1 MKSEISIIIP
11 VYNTEKYLSKCL
23 ESAIN
28 QTYKNIEIIVI
39 DDCSLGNCEE
49 IVKSY
54 QKKDDRIIYLK
65 HDVNKGLFIARETG
79 VNKAIS
85 EYVLHVDSDDWIEL
99 DLCEKLQEQLTHT
112 PDLIEFGFQIIDD
125 SILEPNMP
133 KADLSQY
140 SQNELFTQF
149 ITLQN
154 EPWYVW
160 RFLFKKDIALK
171 VYNELAFCDYLT
183 INEDVLFL
191 IPYIYHTKNS
201 MIVNEIGYHY
211 NWNNMHSAMREK
223 RTVAVLQ
230 KELNAASTTLS
241 YLDKFFDS
249 HQLDKNLL
257 FDVKCNLC
265 KSFLGNLQ
273 FYERDQEI
281 MNTILKQSIDLF
293 GSNIFGL
300 FIVAKPE
307 LLPNWI
313 RTLLKMQDKFFPKDK
328 KLFKVLKKMYYK
340 IKRFKK

>member
-1 MKSEISIIIP
+1 MNPIISIIIP
-11 VYNTEKYLSKCL
+11 VYNTEKYLPKCL

-39 DDCSLGNCEE
+39 DDCSLGDCAQ
-49 IVKSY
+49 IVASY
-54 QKKDDRIIYLK
+54 QQKDDRVKYLK
-65 HDVNKGLFIARETG
+65 NTTNVGTYKTREI
-79 VNKAIS
+79 AIS
-85 EYVLHVDSDDWIEL
+85 QAQGMYILCLDSDDWLEL
-99 DLCEKLQEQLTHT
+99 NICEKLQEQLIQA
-112 PDLIEFGFQIIDD
+112 PDLVEYAYRFVDESAIEPC
-125 SILEPNMP
+125 LP
-133 KADLSQY
+133 KSDLTRY
-140 SQNELFTQF
+140 SKQELFTRF
-149 ITLQN
+149 LTLQS
-154 EPWYVW
+154 EPWFMW
-160 RFLFKKDIALK
+160 RYLLKRDISLKVCLELK
-171 VYNELAFCDYLT
+171 VYEHLT
-183 INEDVLFL
+183 IHEDLLFL
-191 IPYIYHTKNS
+191 VVYSYYIENAIS
-201 MIVNEIGYHY
+201 IDVVGYNY

-230 KELNAASTTLS
+230 KELNAASIVMF
-241 YLDKFFDS
+241 YLERFFDS

-313 RTLLKMQDKFFPKDK
+313 RTLLKIQDKFFPKDK